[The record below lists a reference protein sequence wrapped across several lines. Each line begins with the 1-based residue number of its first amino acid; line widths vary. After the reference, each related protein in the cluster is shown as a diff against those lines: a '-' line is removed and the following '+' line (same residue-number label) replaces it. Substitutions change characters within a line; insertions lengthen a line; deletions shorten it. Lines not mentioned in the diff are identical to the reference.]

1 MESVIKQNF
10 FNNLVILVHFV
21 LYVLVI
27 LSPFYV
33 SQLFK
38 TNYKNYISAFM
49 ITVVI
54 SWSIFGKCIV
64 TLFEGSS
71 RNSVIN
77 TFFYNILGLPISP
90 MYEKAVDLIGG
101 LIFVAVALHYC
112 THGRKILISIFYFF
126 FLITTLFYNT
136 DKPRF

>member
-1 MESVIKQNF
+1 MESISQQNI
-10 FNNLVILVHFV
+10 FNNIVILVHFV
-21 LYVLVI
+21 LYVFVI
-27 LSPFYV
+27 LSPFYI
-33 SQLFK
+33 SNAFK

-49 ITVVI
+49 ISVVI

-77 TFFYNILGLPISP
+77 TFFYNILGVPISP
-90 MYEKAVDLIGG
+90 IYERIVDLLGG
-101 LIFVAVALHYC
+101 FLFVLVALYYC

-136 DKPRF
+136 NKIPF

>member
-1 MESVIKQNF
+1 MDSISQQNI
-10 FNNLVILVHFV
+10 FNNIVILVHFV
-21 LYVLVI
+21 LYILVI
-27 LSPFYV
+27 FSPFYI
-33 SQLFK
+33 SHSFK
-38 TNYKNYISAFM
+38 NNYKNYISAFM

-71 RNSVIN
+71 RNGVIN

-90 MYEKAVDLIGG
+90 IYEKIFDLLGG
-101 LIFVAVALHYC
+101 VLFVIVALYYC

-136 DKPRF
+136 NKIPF

>member
-1 MESVIKQNF
+1 MDSISQQNI
-10 FNNLVILVHFV
+10 FNNIVILVHFV
-21 LYVLVI
+21 LYILVI
-27 LSPFYV
+27 FSPFYI
-33 SQLFK
+33 SQAFK
-38 TNYKNYISAFM
+38 NNYKNCISAFM

-64 TLFEGSS
+64 TIFEGSS
-71 RNSVIN
+71 RNGVIN

-90 MYEKAVDLIGG
+90 IYERIVDLLGG
-101 LIFVAVALHYC
+101 FLFVLVALYYC

-136 DKPRF
+136 NKISF

>member
-1 MESVIKQNF
+1 MDSISQQNI
-10 FNNLVILVHFV
+10 FNNIVILIHFV
-21 LYVLVI
+21 LYILVI
-27 LSPFYV
+27 FSPFYI
-33 SQLFK
+33 SQAFK
-38 TNYKNYISAFM
+38 NNYKNYISAFM

-71 RNSVIN
+71 RNGVVN
-77 TFFYNILGLPISP
+77 TFFYNIIGLPISP
-90 MYEKAVDLIGG
+90 IYERIVDLLGG
-101 LIFVAVALHYC
+101 FLFVLVALYYC

-136 DKPRF
+136 NKISF